1 MSYVNFT
8 RTARVIGIAATLL
21 LFGAVGSAANAGSG
35 GKHKAAAGQ
44 GAGGNWS
51 RSTQVQRTPNGHTRQ
66 DQWHNANGQSASRD
80 VVVTNDQASGTR
92 NRNAVRTGP
101 EGRSTTVDT
110 VTQRTESG
118 YTRDTTATRDDGRTA
133 TRNTTVVND
142 RAAGTRAVD
151 STATGFNG
159 RTTTY
164 SSEAQRTDD
173 GYARDVTRTLP
184 DGQVK
189 ERGVDVSCDQAAQSC
204 IKTVT
209 RGGGG

>member
-35 GKHKAAAGQ
+35 GKHKAGAGQ
-44 GAGGNWS
+44 GASGSWS

-66 DQWHNANGQSASRD
+66 DQWQNQSGQSASRN
-80 VVVTNDQASGTR
+80 VVVANDQASGTR

-118 YTRDTTATRDDGRTA
+118 YTRDTTATREDGTSA
-133 TRNTTVVND
+133 TRNTTVVSD
-142 RAAGTRAVD
+142 RAAGTRSVD

-159 RTTTY
+159 HTTTY
-164 SSEAQRTDD
+164 SSDTQRTDD
-173 GYARDVTRTLP
+173 GYTRDVTRTLP
-184 DGQVK
+184 DGQIK
-189 ERGVDVSCDQAAQSC
+189 ERGVDVSCDKAAQSC

-209 RGGGG
+209 GGGG

>member
-66 DQWHNANGQSASRD
+66 DHWQNANGQSASRD

-101 EGRSTTVDT
+101 EGRSATVDT
-110 VTQRTESG
+110 IT
-118 YTRDTTATRDDGRTA
+118 
-133 TRNTTVVND
+133 
-142 RAAGTRAVD
+142 
-151 STATGFNG
+151 
-159 RTTTY
+159 
-164 SSEAQRTDD
+164 QRTDD
-173 GYARDVTRTLP
+173 GYTRDVTRTLP

-209 RGGGG
+209 RGDGG